1 VLDDRVGFVKS
12 LMNDLTTDRILIDYI
27 SVAGPGFAGEDHR
40 LWPLELVKRGYTEA
54 ILFGSDGQ
62 LLSDADT
69 FYKKNILIS
78 RGSYRPPTHFNMDML
93 EQGKE
98 AFCKRIPKEEKDS
111 MVVLPEIS
119 MSKLKERGQ
128 VISEDFLARVDLLGG
143 LGHMCLI
150 TSFNTYGELS
160 YYLSSCTNKRIS
172 FVMGYYNLQEVFN
185 HEKYEDK
192 PGGLFGG
199 IGALFGHR
207 TDTFVYPALSDDGKQ
222 VLTAKD
228 ADVLAE
234 IKPLIA
240 YLMSNGRIEDIK
252 NFDRDH
258 FNIWSRTVLRM
269 IQNDESG
276 WEKMVPDCVAEAVKK
291 NCLFDF
297 PCEV

>member
-1 VLDDRVGFVKS
+1 
-12 LMNDLTTDRILIDYI
+12 
-27 SVAGPGFAGEDHR
+27 
-40 LWPLELVKRGYTEA
+40 
-54 ILFGSDGQ
+54 
-62 LLSDADT
+62 
-69 FYKKNILIS
+69 
-78 RGSYRPPTHFNMDML
+78 
-93 EQGKE
+93 
-98 AFCKRIPKEEKDS
+98 
-111 MVVLPEIS
+111 
-119 MSKLKERGQ
+119 
-128 VISEDFLARVDLLGG
+128 
-143 LGHMCLI
+143 
-150 TSFNTYGELS
+150 
-160 YYLSSCTNKRIS
+160 
-172 FVMGYYNLQEVFN
+172 MGYYNLQEVFN